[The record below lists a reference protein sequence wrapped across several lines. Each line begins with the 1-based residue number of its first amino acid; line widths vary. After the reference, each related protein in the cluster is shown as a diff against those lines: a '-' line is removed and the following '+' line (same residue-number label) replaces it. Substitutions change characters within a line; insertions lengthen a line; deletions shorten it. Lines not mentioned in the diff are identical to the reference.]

1 MCRKKNFLESHSVAF
16 SQTDLTMSS
25 IYRVLAELETTSKP
39 AVLCTV
45 VKTSGSTPRHS
56 TSKMLVFPDGHILGT
71 VGGGELE
78 NRVVH
83 EALASLQDGK
93 PRNLAYNMTDPGRGD
108 PGLCGGQVEVF
119 VEPILPSPMLVIVGG
134 GHVGK
139 AVAHLAKWLGFRVA
153 LSDDRIEFCTPEA
166 NPDVD
171 EFYPIALAELPLQL
185 TITPQTAIVLTTR
198 GSNVDVCGLPALLE
212 TQAGYIGVIGSR
224 KRWNTTVQELN
235 RQGISEEKLKRI
247 HSPIGLGIGAE
258 TPEEIAVSIMAEIIM
273 IRNSGSGR
281 PMQEPG

>member
-1 MCRKKNFLESHSVAF
+1 M
-16 SQTDLTMSS
+16 TS
-25 IYRVLAELETTSKP
+25 IYRQIADLETTHQP
-39 AVLCTV
+39 AALCTV

-83 EALASLQDGK
+83 AALESLHDGK
-93 PRNLAYNMTDPGRGD
+93 PRNLEYSMVDPRRGD

-119 VEPILPSPMLVIVGG
+119 VEPILPSPILVVVGG

-153 LSDDRIEFCTPEA
+153 VSDDRPEFCTPET
-166 NPDVD
+166 NPDAD
-171 EFYPIALAELPLQL
+171 EYYPVPLAELPLHL
-185 TITPQTAIVLTTR
+185 NITPQTTLVLTTR
-198 GSNVDVCGLPALLE
+198 GSNVDVAGLPALLD

-224 KRWNTTVQELN
+224 KRWNTTIKELN
-235 RQGISEEKLKRI
+235 QQGISDEKLAQI

-258 TPEEIAVSIMAEIIM
+258 TPEEIAVSILAEILM
-273 IRNSGSGR
+273 LRGSGSGQ
-281 PMQEPG
+281 PMQNPK